1 MPTGTASK
9 NASGEVGPS
18 HGPATLTLEPFKTRT
33 PLPKKRSSMDNGA
46 ALEEIFG
53 QYFAAIRRSIDKL
66 DPQ

>member
-1 MPTGTASK
+1 
-9 NASGEVGPS
+9 
-18 HGPATLTLEPFKTRT
+18 
-33 PLPKKRSSMDNGA
+33 MDNGA

>member
-1 MPTGTASK
+1 MRPANSGHLTGR
-9 NASGEVGPS
+9 PL
-18 HGPATLTLEPFKTRT
+18 LTLEPFKKRTRYRR
-33 PLPKKRSSMDNGA
+33 KRSSIDNGA